1 MKKVSEGFFVV
12 FEGCDGSGK
21 TSVSQQ
27 VWRMLQSA
35 GYSSLWTREPGGT
48 PVGQALRELLVRT
61 DSIVTERTELL
72 LYAADRAQHIASKI
86 IPALE
91 EGSIVISD
99 RYYHSTM
106 AFQGAGRGHDSG
118 MLLELQDMAGTFDP
132 DLTIILDVHPDVAER
147 RNTRVCDV
155 CHVKASEQKF
165 ENIAKADPSFGDR
178 VRKYYASIN
187 RPYFRG
193 RVKGR
198 TVEYIHLDNSE
209 DNGFNEV
216 SIKAFNL
223 IIDRILKYVSP

>member
-61 DSIVTERTELL
+61 DSIVTERAELL

-86 IPALE
+86 LPALE

-106 AFQGAGRGHDSG
+106 AFQGAGRGHDLG
-118 MLLELQDMAGTFDP
+118 MLLELQDIAGTFDP
-132 DLTIILDVHPDVAER
+132 DMTIILDVQADVAER
-147 RNTRVCDV
+147 RNARVCSV
-155 CHVKASEQKF
+155 CQVKASEQKF
-165 ENIAKADPSFGDR
+165 ENIAKDDPSFGDR
-178 VRKYYASIN
+178 VRKYYSSIKE
-187 RPYFRG
+187 PHFRG
-193 RVKGR
+193 RIR
-198 TVEYIHLDNSE
+198 SRISEYIHLDNSE

-223 IIDRILKYVSP
+223 IIDRISKYVSP